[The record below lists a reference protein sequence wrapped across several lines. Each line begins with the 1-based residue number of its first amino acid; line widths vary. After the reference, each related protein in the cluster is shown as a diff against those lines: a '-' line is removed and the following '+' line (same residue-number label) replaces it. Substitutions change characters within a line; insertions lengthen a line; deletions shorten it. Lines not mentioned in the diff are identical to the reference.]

1 MDFNIHMQQPKKP
14 KIRVKEQA
22 SVAKT
27 ISFDSVG
34 SNALSQKKKD
44 INSIIREEKEKKG
57 VDDNNE

>member
-22 SVAKT
+22 SAAKT